1 MVEKK
6 KKEQQKEEAG
16 NKDIIP
22 AFDIRDIKEMTV
34 EEAIKRGIMPLNP
47 IEIAESTEEI
57 IDYGRKAGQ
66 MYGSAVYSLLSAFRR
81 KDLPFNVRMAKASR
95 GMLALLSMIIS
106 ASDVAEN
113 FMSLEDSVMQ
123 EGAAN
128 ETERLIREIEKLRK
142 ERDELKKEVERLKG
156 V

>member
-1 MVEKK
+1 MGEKK
-6 KKEQQKEEAG
+6 EEKKQNQEAG

-47 IEIAESTEEI
+47 VEIAETTEEI
-57 IDYGRKAGQ
+57 IDYGRRAGQ
-66 MYGSAVYSLLSAFRR
+66 MYGSAVYSLISAFRR

-95 GMLALLSMIIS
+95 GMLALLSMILS

-113 FMSLEDSVMQ
+113 FMALEESVLQ
-123 EGAAN
+123 EEATS
-128 ETERLIREIEKLRK
+128 ETDKLIREIERLRRENKELREKLK
-142 ERDELKKEVERLKG
+142 SG
-156 V
+156 